1 MQLKQTKHSKF
12 NFRQDANVS
21 FRSEDSRD
29 LSSDESFDLSE
40 EEDAEHK
47 PDTQMHKKRY
57 GGVFVKKRV
66 SSTIKITGLVMVVIL
81 IPLNDFFEHFLR
93 PTENAWILAK
103 Q

>member
-81 IPLNDFFEHFLR
+81 IPLNDFFEHFLW